1 MLPISVQDGRS
12 HSFIDALFMATS
24 AVSTTGLGVVAVGQ
38 YYTLFG
44 QLVILILV
52 QIGGLGYMTLILFI
66 IYLFGQSVSYHSG
79 HLMEESLAMPSRGDM
94 QDFVVRVVKLT
105 LLFELVGALGLTL
118 FWLHEFSL
126 GRALYYGVFHAISAF
141 CTAGFALFPDGF
153 VAYQDSGLFNLMVN
167 VISIA
172 GAIGFFV
179 LAETYGVLTR
189 IMQRLRSP
197 RKQSFAN
204 KPMRLSLHSKLA
216 VWVTLALFLLG
227 TAVLLLTNLRPTK
240 MIWDTAVA
248 TAIFQS
254 LSAVSTTGFNT
265 VDISLLSS
273 TSLVMLTALMFIGA
287 PTGGT
292 GGGIKSTTFGV
303 ILLLVWA
310 VLKSELDVNAFG
322 RRIPRDTLIKSVA
335 IAVTAVFWLAITVT
349 ILTATEKDVSFLT
362 ILFETS
368 SALGTVG
375 LSVGLTPLLS
385 SIGKLLFIITMF
397 IGRVGPL
404 TFMFSLFGQQVDKE
418 YRYPQEEVFVG

>member
-1 MLPISVQDGRS
+1 MLPISVQDGRF
-12 HSFIDALFMATS
+12 HPFLDALFMATS

-44 QLVILILV
+44 QFIILILV

-79 HLMEESLAMPSRGDM
+79 HLMEESLALPSRGDM
-94 QDFVVRVVKLT
+94 RDFVVRVVKLT
-105 LLFELVGALGLTL
+105 LLFELVGAVGLTL
-118 FWLHEFSL
+118 FWMQEFSFW
-126 GRALYYGVFHAISAF
+126 RALYYGVFHAISAF

-153 VAYQDSGLFNLMVN
+153 VAYQDNAFFNLTIN

-197 RKQSFAN
+197 RKRSFAN
-204 KPMRLSLHSKLA
+204 KPMRLSLHSKLS

-227 TAVLLLTNLRPTK
+227 TAVLLLTNLRPTT
-240 MIWDTAVA
+240 MTGYTAVS

-273 TSLVMLTALMFIGA
+273 TSLIMLTTLMFIGA

-303 ILLLVWA
+303 IMLLVWA

-335 IAVTAVFWLAITVT
+335 IAVTAVFWLVITVT
-349 ILTATEKDVSFLT
+349 ILTATEKNVPFLT

-375 LSVGLTPLLS
+375 LSAGLTPLLS
-385 SIGKLLFIITMF
+385 SIGKLLFIMTMF

-404 TFMFSLFGQQVDKE
+404 TFMFSLFGQQEGKE